1 MPPLAAAAPPHAA
14 ASTATATA
22 AAAGRLAPGA
32 AFKVNAKSAVAL
44 VKERRIEFVRARNQR
59 AIATIDEATGKVV
72 DPSRSKKSVNV
83 VLEKE
88 VIERLL
94 GWRYSRKIGPGLA
107 NLGNTCY
114 LNSVLQ
120 CLSYTPCFSQYLIEK
135 STIATFGASGPAASV
150 AKFQGKHQQ
159 HNKGMASQSFCGVRV
174 MSRLQQSVHAAGG
187 AAPVRVLQPKEL
199 VMNIRHLS
207 KSFRIGRQEDSH
219 EFFRLLLDSMQRS
232 CLRKA
237 HIKQES
243 HPAATTTFVHRVFG
257 GKLKNTLK
265 CAKCPYVSERQDDFF
280 DLSLEIDHGIS
291 SVKGAIK
298 HFTATETLDASNAW
312 KCSSCNQLSRAEKG
326 LTIDVCPNVL
336 VLQLKRFDGM
346 FGKIKKHIAFDTTLD
361 LSVGMSKSSEDR
373 QRGRNR
379 YELHAVLVHAG
390 FSTNCGHY
398 YAFVKGPS
406 GQWYEMNDECV
417 RWVSVDTV
425 LQQKAYM
432 LFYSRVLP
440 PSERPPPE
448 PKPEKKVVTETKAEP
463 APTSNGATAVAA
475 PTKQPATESAK
486 PAELSMGG
494 FLASLRTDLST
505 NGTQDA
511 EESDHGELEE
521 ARVEAPKRTVVTY
534 KVAVPKRK
542 LKRRLVPAFA
552 GSIGKFARFRPV
564 MWRAT
569 APLGMTTSSILQ
581 DAVSSQPEPKAE
593 AKAKATVAPATT
605 PSVAARESAAPARGI
620 PINPRALR
628 AFGETNSAL
637 YGRSVGHWD
646 GDENGD
652 AANGSALESELL
664 AQHDRVLKKMKDED
678 WQHRRAQRKS
688 SWDETLD
695 MGKVKKLKKRKE
707 FVANE
712 GATNAFQLALAKKK
726 QRK

>member
-1 MPPLAAAAPPHAA
+1 MPPLAAAAPPPAAPAAAA
-14 ASTATATA
+14 AS
-22 AAAGRLAPGA
+22 GRMAPGA

-59 AIATIDEATGKVV
+59 AIVKIDEASGKVV
-72 DPSRSKKSVNV
+72 DPSRSKKGADV
-83 VLEKE
+83 VVEKE

-94 GWRYSRKIGPGLA
+94 SWRHSRKIGPGLA

-120 CLSYTPCFSQYLIEK
+120 CLSYTPCFSQYLLEK
-135 STIATFGASGPAASV
+135 ATIAAFGASGAAPAP
-150 AKFQGKHQQ
+150 KFMGKHHHQN
-159 HNKGMASQSFCGVRV
+159 NKGMVSQSFCGVRV
-174 MSRLQQSVHAAGG
+174 MSRLQQSVHASGG

-243 HPAATTTFVHRVFG
+243 HPAAATTFVHRVFG

-373 QRGRNR
+373 QRSRNR

-448 PKPEKKVVTETKAEP
+448 PKPEKQAAAEPKAEP
-463 APTSNGATAVAA
+463 TSSSSNGATAVAVK
-475 PTKQPATESAK
+475 PSVSESAK
-486 PAELSMGG
+486 TEELSMGG
-494 FLASLRTDLST
+494 FLASLRTDLSA

-511 EESDHGELEE
+511 DESDHGEREE
-521 ARVEAPKRTVVTY
+521 IRLPVAKRTVVTY
-534 KVAVPKRK
+534 KVALPKRT

-552 GSIGKFARFRPV
+552 GAIGKLARFRPV

-569 APLGMTTSSILQ
+569 PLLGMTTSNSE
-581 DAVSSQPEPKAE
+581 DAGDESVPKTEKKAVS
-593 AKAKATVAPATT
+593 APAPT
-605 PSVAARESAAPARGI
+605 SVAARESAAPARGV

-637 YGRSVGHWD
+637 YGRAVGHWD
-646 GDENGD
+646 GEENGE

-664 AQHDRVLKKMKDED
+664 AQHDRVLKNMKDED
-678 WQHRRAQRKS
+678 WKHRRAQRKS

-695 MGKVKKLKKRKE
+695 MGKTKKLKKRKE

-712 GATNAFQLALAKKK
+712 GVTNAFQLALAHKK